1 MPFQHPPRLPS
12 VLASVLAAAGIVLA
26 VAGCGHIA
34 PLGPVPAA
42 SVPPP
47 TVPPQQLRSPLVLE
61 AVAIQAPTTAGGCPS
76 GSVAL
81 SGGPGQ
87 CYRQLGTPVTVTSAY
102 VGSVVT
108 GTRYIPAGL
117 YGFWVALPA
126 ADLPALKAMTTAAA
140 DAQGFL
146 DISVAGQ
153 TWLLPR
159 VRRPFTGPLEMVL
172 SSRNQVLLLHRLL
185 FTGPVTQAAPVA
197 SSALVASPGT

>member
-1 MPFQHPPRLPS
+1 MR

-26 VAGCGHIA
+26 VASCSTIT
-34 PLGPVPAA
+34 PLGPSGPSSVAPPAL
-42 SVPPP
+42 PPP
-47 TVPPQQLRSPLVLE
+47 PLRSPFTLE
-61 AVAIQAPTTAGGCPS
+61 AVRIQAPASAGGCPS

-87 CYRQLGTPVTVTSAY
+87 CYRQLGTPVTITSAY

-108 GTRYIPAGL
+108 GTHHIPPGQ
-117 YGFWVALPA
+117 YGFWVTLPA
-126 ADLPALKAMTTAAA
+126 AELPALHALTTAAY

-159 VRRPFTGPLEMVL
+159 VRAPFTGPLEMVL
-172 SSRNQVLLLHRLL
+172 PDQDQVLLLHRLL
-185 FTGPVTQAAPVA
+185 FPGPVSQPVTA
-197 SSALVASPGT
+197 VASPGT

>member
-1 MPFQHPPRLPS
+1 MPFQHPPRPPS

-26 VAGCGHIA
+26 VASCTTIT
-34 PLGPVPAA
+34 PLGPSGPSSVAPPA
-42 SVPPP
+42 VPPP
-47 TVPPQQLRSPLVLE
+47 PLRSPFILE
-61 AVAIQAPTTAGGCPS
+61 AVRIQAPASGGCPS

-87 CYRQLGTPVTVTSAY
+87 CYRQLGTPVTITSAY

-108 GTRYIPAGL
+108 GTSRIPPGQ
-117 YGFWVALPA
+117 YGFWVTLAA
-126 ADLPALKAMTTAAA
+126 ADLPALHALTTAAY

-159 VRRPFTGPLEMVL
+159 VRQPFTGPLEMVL
-172 SSRNQVLLLHRLL
+172 PAKDQVLLLHRLL
-185 FTGPVTQAAPVA
+185 FPGPVSQPVTIG
-197 SSALVASPGT
+197 VGPGT

>member
-1 MPFQHPPRLPS
+1 MPFQHPRLPS

-26 VAGCGHIA
+26 VTSCGNIT
-34 PLGPVPAA
+34 PLGPSGPSSVAPPA
-42 SVPPP
+42 VPPP
-47 TVPPQQLRSPLVLE
+47 PLRSPFILE
-61 AVAIQAPTTAGGCPS
+61 AVRIQAPTSAGGCPS

-87 CYRQLGTPVTVTSAY
+87 CYGQLGTPVTITSAF

-108 GTRYIPAGL
+108 GTHHIPPGL
-117 YGFWVALPA
+117 YGFWVTLPA
-126 ADLPALKAMTTAAA
+126 ADLPALHALTTAAY

-159 VRRPFTGPLEMVL
+159 VRQPFTGPLEMVL
-172 SSRNQVLLLHRLL
+172 PAKDQVLLLHRLL
-185 FTGPVTQAAPVA
+185 FPSPVA
-197 SSALVASPGT
+197 QPAPAVTSPGT

>member
-1 MPFQHPPRLPS
+1 MHPRLPS

-26 VAGCGHIA
+26 VASCSNIA
-34 PLGPVPAA
+34 PLGPSGPSSVAPPA
-42 SVPPP
+42 VPPP
-47 TVPPQQLRSPLVLE
+47 PLRSPFILE
-61 AVAIQAPTTAGGCPS
+61 AVRIQAPASADGCPS

-87 CYRQLGTPVTVTSAY
+87 CYRQLGTPVTITSAY

-108 GTRYIPAGL
+108 GTSHIPPGQ
-117 YGFWVALPA
+117 YGFWVTLPA
-126 ADLPALKAMTTAAA
+126 ADLPALHALTTAAY

-159 VRRPFTGPLEMVL
+159 VRAPFTGPLEMVL
-172 SSRNQVLLLHRLL
+172 PAKDQVLLLHGLL
-185 FTGPVTQAAPVA
+185 FPGPVTQPVTA
-197 SSALVASPGT
+197 VTSPGT

>member
-1 MPFQHPPRLPS
+1 MPFQHPPRPSS

-26 VAGCGHIA
+26 VASCSNIT
-34 PLGPVPAA
+34 PLGPSGPSSVAPPA
-42 SVPPP
+42 VPPP
-47 TVPPQQLRSPLVLE
+47 PLRSPFILE
-61 AVAIQAPTTAGGCPS
+61 AVRIQAPTSADACPS

-87 CYRQLGTPVTVTSAY
+87 CYGQLGTPVTITSAY

-108 GTRYIPAGL
+108 GTHHIPPGQ
-117 YGFWVALPA
+117 YGFWVTLPA
-126 ADLPALKAMTTAAA
+126 ADLPALHALTTAAY

-159 VRRPFTGPLEMVL
+159 VRQPFTGPLEMVL
-172 SSRNQVLLLHRLL
+172 PAEDQVLLLHRLL
-185 FTGPVTQAAPVA
+185 FPSPVAQAATA
-197 SSALVASPGT
+197 VASPGT